1 MTVVD
6 WLLDSDPAI
15 RWQVMQDLTDA
26 SPDEVAAERAKVAT
40 EGWGAQILAAQDPDG
55 RWSGGTFF
63 PEWISTT
70 DALHTLYLFGLDPTS
85 EQARRAIAPVHE
97 AARWEYDENL
107 RYLGGRG
114 RAVHQRPRRGHR
126 CLFRPGH
133 RRDRRAVAEDQMAD
147 GGWNCEQ
154 ERGSV
159 RGSVRFNHQR
169 PGGAAGVRARDRR
182 EWRGDRRSHPWRGIP
197 AAAAAPASTVGR
209 RDPAEAVA
217 GRRIPEQVVL
227 RRGARARL
235 LPRRAS
241 GAGRADGR
249 GAGHRRVEADR

>member
-40 EGWGAQILAAQDPDG
+40 EGWGAQILAAQEPDG

-107 RYLGGRG
+107 RYWEGEVEPCINGRVVVIGAYFGQDIGGIVER
-114 RAVHQRPRRGHR
+114 
-126 CLFRPGH
+126 LLK
-133 RRDRRAVAEDQMAD
+133 DQMAD

-159 RGSVRFNHQR
+159 RERSI
-169 PGGAAGVRARDRR
+169 PPSTS
-182 EWRGDRRSHPWRGIP
+182 WRGCWSTSAQP
-197 AAAAAPASTVGR
+197 AR
-209 RDPAEAVA
+209 M
-217 GRRIPEQVVL
+217 
-227 RRGARARL
+227 AR
-235 LPRRAS
+235 
-241 GAGRADGR
+241 
-249 GAGHRRVEADR
+249 